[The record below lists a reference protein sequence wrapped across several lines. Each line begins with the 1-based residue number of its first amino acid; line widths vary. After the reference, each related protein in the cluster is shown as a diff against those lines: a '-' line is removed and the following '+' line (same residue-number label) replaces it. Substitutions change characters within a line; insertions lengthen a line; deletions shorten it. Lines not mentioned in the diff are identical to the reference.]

1 MELYEEI
8 KSLIIELNKDKEP
21 GSYFHSWQ
29 SNIAM
34 AFYDEAENFCKVNK
48 KRSLSKSAFAE
59 VGNRAAISFLNKLI
73 NQQK

>member
-1 MELYEEI
+1 MELYKEI
-8 KSLIIELNKDKEP
+8 NALIIELNKDKEP

-59 VGNRAAISFLNKLI
+59 VGNRAAIRFLNQLTNK
-73 NQQK
+73 QK